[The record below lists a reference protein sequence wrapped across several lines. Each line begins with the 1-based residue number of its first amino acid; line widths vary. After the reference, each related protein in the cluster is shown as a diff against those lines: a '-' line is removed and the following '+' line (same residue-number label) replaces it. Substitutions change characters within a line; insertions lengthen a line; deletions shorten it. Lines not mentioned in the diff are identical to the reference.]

1 MNVRA
6 SREVQQLQSCH
17 KLIKH
22 SGVRRAG
29 ESARQHIQQTSVR
42 KTRWTHRMCHNKFE
56 SSGTA
61 AFQTNHMFLFPL
73 VTLRLSLF
81 LWSPSSPLFTSLFE
95 SSSLSLS
102 VVVWGFF
109 FSVSLAY
116 SNLQQLSIAASLLLL
131 LWQVVERGD
140 AERNKRKRRR
150 RRWSRR
156 GEEEKSR

>member
-1 MNVRA
+1 MVGARVNVRA

-42 KTRWTHRMCHNKFE
+42 KTRLTHQMCHNKFE

-102 VVVWGFF
+102 LSCGVGFF
-109 FSVSLAY
+109 FSVSLVY
-116 SNLQQLSIAASLLLL
+116 SNLQQLSIAASAAA
-131 LWQVVERGD
+131 VAGGRER
-140 AERNKRKRRR
+140 RC
-150 RRWSRR
+150 
-156 GEEEKSR
+156 GEK